1 MALQLLQEENLFTA
15 WFIDF
20 NSAKNSSKCLTL
32 QTHREENQVRSLWSY
47 PLTHHSSYNLCIA
60 RSDAG
65 CLSWIWVGWYNG
77 IFVRLFGKIWLNF
90 YRNKRSLV
98 HNVLGKFWFQ
108 FAFSIFFFLACY
120 ILDSYLFF
128 NSKSSWSSTSGCH
141 YPWIRVFLY
150 RSDPSRWL
158 YIYVYTLEGSH
169 WGRVGCSQDLVPEYH
184 YPLFTSANR
193 AKLVPSPLL
202 SRQAGWSAQLP
213 IEQNVIAYLFLFRS
227 ISLSIYL

>member
-1 MALQLLQEENLFTA
+1 MP
-15 WFIDF
+15 DV
-20 NSAKNSSKCLTL
+20 CLEFGWVDTM
-32 QTHREENQVRSLWSY
+32 VSLWDY
-47 PLTHHSSYNLCIA
+47 
-60 RSDAG
+60 
-65 CLSWIWVGWYNG
+65 
-77 IFVRLFGKIWLNF
+77 
-90 YRNKRSLV
+90 
-98 HNVLGKFWFQ
+98 LGKYGWIFTETKDLWFTISLWDYLGKYGWIFTETKDLWFTMYSANSDSSLHSQ
-108 FAFSIFFFLACY
+108 FFFFLACY
-120 ILDSYLFF
+120 ILDSYLIF